1 MLAFPP
7 SESLIGTTL
16 GNYYLE
22 QLIGR
27 NELGP
32 VFLGS
37 TDEGST
43 YLVRFILAPCAL
55 EAEERAA
62 YQERF
67 LQVAGEIVALQHR
80 HILPLVDYGS
90 YLGGSY
96 LVTPNLPMQ
105 TLISALTKSGPPS
118 LSTIGDYLEQL
129 AQGLE
134 YAHEQGIVHR
144 NLSTDCIFLLRDGRL
159 VIGDFGVMHLLEL
172 ATPAGQ
178 GYPDYG
184 SGEGRAPEQL
194 QERSCGPY
202 TDVYALGAVLYRLLT
217 THAVF
222 RDSSREGVYAQHL
235 HAPVTSL
242 QRWRSDLPEALD
254 EVIRQAMEKEPA
266 RRFQRPSEL
275 VAAYRQAV
283 GLRADAAER
292 VEEST
297 SSSSEETTL
306 GEQPAEEATP
316 ASSIVGEARSGR
328 ASFWRRLLRRL
339 RGPGNREG
347 FSSTG

>member
-43 YLVRFILAPCAL
+43 YLVRFILAPRAL
-55 EAEERAA
+55 DPTERAA

-67 LQVAGEIVALQHR
+67 LQVAGEVAALQHR

-105 TLISALTKSGPPS
+105 TLISALTKSGPPA
-118 LSTIGDYLEQL
+118 LSTIGDYLDQI

-134 YAHEQGIVHR
+134 YAHEQGIIHR

-172 ATPAGQ
+172 AAPAGQ

-194 QERSCGPY
+194 QEHSCGPY

-242 QRWRSDLPEALD
+242 RRWRSDLPEELD
-254 EVIRQAMEKEPA
+254 GVVRQAMEKEPA

-275 VAAYRQAV
+275 VAAYRRAIGLSTTPLREGAEGAADPNPAAV
-283 GLRADAAER
+283 SPDQTAQ
-292 VEEST
+292 EEP
-297 SSSSEETTL
+297 L
-306 GEQPAEEATP
+306 P
-316 ASSIVGEARSGR
+316 ASSDQARRRRG
-328 ASFWRRLLRRL
+328 ALWRSLLRRL
-339 RGPGNREG
+339 RSNRNRQG
-347 FSSTG
+347 TSSPS

>member
-16 GNYYLE
+16 GSYYLE
-22 QLIGR
+22 QLVGR

-55 EAEERAA
+55 DPEERAA

-67 LQVAGEIVALQHR
+67 LQVAGEIAALQHR

-118 LSTIGDYLEQL
+118 LSTIGDYLEQI

-134 YAHEQGIVHR
+134 YAHEQGIIHR

-159 VIGDFGVMHLLEL
+159 AIGDFGVMHLLEL
-172 ATPAGQ
+172 ASPAAQ
-178 GYPDYG
+178 SYPDYG

-194 QERSCGPY
+194 RERTCGPY

-222 RDSSREGVYAQHL
+222 RDSSREGIYAQHL
-235 HAPVTSL
+235 RAPVTSL
-242 QRWRSDLPEALD
+242 RRWRRDLPEALD

-266 RRFQRPSEL
+266 RRFRRPSEL
-275 VAAYRQAV
+275 VAAYRQAI
-283 GLRADAAER
+283 GQHSREAAPG
-292 VEEST
+292 EEGASPLAAPAAGPRGQAT
-297 SSSSEETTL
+297 RPSSSASEAL
-306 GEQPAEEATP
+306 RGRGPLWR
-316 ASSIVGEARSGR
+316 SLLMRLRSGW
-328 ASFWRRLLRRL
+328 SRRNPSR
-339 RGPGNREG
+339 PVK
-347 FSSTG
+347 

>member
-22 QLIGR
+22 QLVGR

-55 EAEERAA
+55 DPQERAA

-67 LQVAGEIVALQHR
+67 LQVAGEVAALQHR

-118 LSTIGDYLEQL
+118 LSTIGDYLEQI

-134 YAHEQGIVHR
+134 YAHEQGIIHR

-159 VIGDFGVMHLLEL
+159 AIGDFGVMHLLEL

-194 QERSCGPY
+194 QEGSCGPC

-254 EVIRQAMEKEPA
+254 EIIRQAMEKEPA

-283 GLRADAAER
+283 GLRAGAAER
-292 VEEST
+292 LEESA
-297 SSSSEETTL
+297 SSSLETATVRD
-306 GEQPAEEATP
+306 QAAEEAAP
-316 ASSIVGEARSGR
+316 ASSVAEAGRGR
-328 ASFWRRLLRRL
+328 ASLWRHLLRRL
-339 RGPGNREG
+339 RVTWNRRSS
-347 FSSTG
+347 SSTG

>member
-22 QLIGR
+22 QLVGR

-43 YLVRFILAPCAL
+43 YLVRFILASCAL
-55 EAEERAA
+55 DVEERAA

-67 LQVAGEIVALQHR
+67 LQVAGEVTALQHR

-118 LSTIGDYLEQL
+118 LSTIGDYLEQI

-134 YAHEQGIVHR
+134 YAHEQGIIHR

-254 EVIRQAMEKEPA
+254 GVIRQAMEKEPA
-266 RRFQRPSEL
+266 RRFQRPSDL

-283 GLRADAAER
+283 GLRAEAVGR
-292 VEEST
+292 GEESA
-297 SSSSEETTL
+297 SSPSEEAAPR
-306 GEQPAEEATP
+306 EQPAEEAEP
-316 ASSIVGEARSGR
+316 ASPAAEAGSGR
-328 ASFWRRLLRRL
+328 AALWRRLLRRL
-339 RGPGNREG
+339 RGPRNRQG